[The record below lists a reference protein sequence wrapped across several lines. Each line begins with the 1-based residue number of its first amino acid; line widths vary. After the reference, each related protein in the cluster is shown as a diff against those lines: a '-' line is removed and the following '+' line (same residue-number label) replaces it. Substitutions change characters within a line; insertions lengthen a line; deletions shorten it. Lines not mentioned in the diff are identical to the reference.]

1 MLKIQIS
8 SLIQTQ
14 NKRDDNVQLK
24 MSIIRDQK
32 PRNIIS
38 QRLIRNSSFL
48 SDAKKWRNLY
58 FVCLSVRRPMW
69 ITRYLPTKTPEAKKS
84 GAIGYYKFIERF
96 WRKNKRTYTI

>member
-48 SDAKKWRNLY
+48 SDAKK
-58 FVCLSVRRPMW
+58 
-69 ITRYLPTKTPEAKKS
+69 
-84 GAIGYYKFIERF
+84 
-96 WRKNKRTYTI
+96 